1 MFFGIFVVVEIWL
14 GHLIVCEVGAITSLE
29 RSFTPSRN
37 ITCAQCQSESRTGYS
52 KTSHA
57 EWRMANLRCL
67 NYPEQFYK
75 PCVETEDFKPRGCGK
90 LVTRSN
96 LYFGV
101 HEDREITIVRRF
113 CASEGATSDEERCDS
128 TLSQGR
134 VTERCI
140 CGSDRCNG
148 ATSLSMLPSSVF
160 LLAAA
165 WLLST

>member
-1 MFFGIFVVVEIWL
+1 MLLGTFVVLEIWL
-14 GHLIVCEVGAITSLE
+14 GQLLGHEVGAITSLE

-37 ITCAQCQSESRTGYS
+37 ITCAQCQSESRAAYKT
-52 KTSHA
+52 TSHA

-75 PCVETEDFKPRGCGK
+75 PCVETETFKPRGCGK
-90 LVTRSN
+90 LVTRSY

-101 HEDREITIVRRF
+101 HDDREITIVRRF
-113 CASEGATSDEERCDS
+113 CASEGASKDEVRCDT

-148 ATSLSMLPSSVF
+148 AASLSFLPSSAF

-165 WLLST
+165 WLMSM